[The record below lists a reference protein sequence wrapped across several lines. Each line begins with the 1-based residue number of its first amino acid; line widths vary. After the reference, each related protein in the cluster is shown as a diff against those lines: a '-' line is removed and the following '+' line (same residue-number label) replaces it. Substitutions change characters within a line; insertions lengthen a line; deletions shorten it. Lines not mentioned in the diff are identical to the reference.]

1 LVTAIVI
8 PIICFYFYW
17 VTRKE
22 MKEQDLKWL
31 AAGNVRREAVLT
43 GQIKDIVEEKQ
54 KFYRHRYIFVQ
65 VLKLQTETKTVYVK
79 KITPLTK
86 NFMIDNFKIDEVIKV
101 YGMWEGTQFFFNDYE
116 KMEKVTT

>member
-1 LVTAIVI
+1 MVTAIVI